1 MMPFRA
7 EVRSN
12 VERLPDSQPRNATA
26 EPFLVKD
33 YELKVQYLTNHLS
46 RMWTRFNYFVTIESA
61 LLGGKVAF
69 GDGKLSPQLVVLGF
83 FVSVIWY
90 VMGAEDRYLVK
101 VYREHVRAAA
111 ERLASVQWKE
121 PSAYTHVGEIE
132 LTSRAVSMDVA
143 GWRLRPVST
152 TRLAALIPLGAGLM
166 WAFAAVRLL

>member
-90 VMGAEDRYLVK
+90 VMGAEGD
-101 VYREHVRAAA
+101 
-111 ERLASVQWKE
+111 
-121 PSAYTHVGEIE
+121 
-132 LTSRAVSMDVA
+132 
-143 GWRLRPVST
+143 
-152 TRLAALIPLGAGLM
+152 LGATQWPSGKTWSTATRFTRATRASGVLC
-166 WAFAAVRLL
+166 